1 MSKRATLISAVV
13 AAAVV
18 AAIFGATAALR
29 LIGGAFGPGGRP
41 LSESDVRKAFSA
53 APRTPASP
61 SQPGQSQS
69 QSAHPPTTAGAKK
82 GTFSSA
88 GGAVLASCASGN
100 ATLTRWIP
108 ATGYGVDGFVQGPAR
123 AAWVKFKADG
133 SEITVTVT
141 CVSGK
146 PHFDASADD
155 RGGGH
160 GGDGG
165 HGGGSSGGGSSGGSG
180 H

>member
-1 MSKRATLISAVV
+1 MSKRSTLISAVV
-13 AAAVV
+13 AAAIV

-53 APRTPASP
+53 APRTPTASP

-69 QSAHPPTTAGAKK
+69 RSPHPSTTAGARK

-88 GGAVLASCASGN
+88 GGSVLASCASAN

-123 AAWVKFKADG
+123 VAWVKFKANG

-146 PHFDASADD
+146 PQFARSSDD
-155 RGGGH
+155 RG
-160 GGDGG
+160 GG

>member
-18 AAIFGATAALR
+18 AAIFGAAAALR
-29 LIGGAFGPGGRP
+29 LIGGPFGPGGRP

-53 APRTPASP
+53 ASRTPTASP
-61 SQPGQSQS
+61 SQAGQSPS
-69 QSAHPPTTAGAKK
+69 RSPHPSATAGARK

-88 GGAVLASCASGN
+88 GGSALASCASGN

-108 ATGYGVDGFVQGPAR
+108 APGYGVDGFVQGPAR
-123 AAWVKFKADG
+123 TAWVKFKADG

-141 CVSGK
+141 CLAGK
-146 PHFDASADD
+146 PHFTTSADD

-160 GGDGG
+160 GG
-165 HGGGSSGGGSSGGSG
+165 GGGSNGSGGGSGG